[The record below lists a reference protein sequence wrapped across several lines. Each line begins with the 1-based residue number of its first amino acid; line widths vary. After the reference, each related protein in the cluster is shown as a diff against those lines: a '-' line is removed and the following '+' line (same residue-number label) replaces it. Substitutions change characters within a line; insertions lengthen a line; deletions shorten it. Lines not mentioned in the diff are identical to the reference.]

1 MSPLCHILVTYSRS
15 LVISA
20 ELNKSLE
27 SLFERLSGPV
37 VSLILELIV
46 STTSMNTVG
55 HGAGGGVDGG
65 PGGRAQHL
73 HPSRQKGH

>member
-1 MSPLCHILVTYSRS
+1 M
-15 LVISA
+15 
-20 ELNKSLE
+20 E

-46 STTSMNTVG
+46 STISVNAVG
-55 HGAGGGVDGG
+55 HGACGGVDGG

-73 HPSRQKGH
+73 HPSEQNKY